1 MSDAVRLTIDEHGCS
16 GRHDMTKH
24 GGGTEIERSAWAYAG
39 AKQRVRG
46 ALKKAIMTVNTA

>member
-39 AKQRVRG
+39 A
-46 ALKKAIMTVNTA
+46 LKKAIMTVNTA